1 MSVGLLLMYIQIYI
15 IFFKNVR
22 IRQIIQNKIDL
33 FNKKK
38 YIIKISYS
46 QKKIIFSKLGTTR
59 NRIEYMY
66 DLFSIILYNIA
77 NS

>member
-15 IFFKNVR
+15 IFFKNVH

-38 YIIKISYS
+38 YIIKISYN

>member
-15 IFFKNVR
+15 IFFKNVH
-22 IRQIIQNKIDL
+22 IRQITQDKIDL

-38 YIIKISYS
+38 YIIKISYN
-46 QKKIIFSKLGTTR
+46 QKKIFSKLGTTR